1 MKSLIAAIGIVG
13 GLSILTA
20 HASAQTCPWKQA
32 DPSDKVGAS
41 HTQTSEKALEGARL
55 VRSGKVFGLSH
66 VYDEA
71 KIPRPFDRVFE
82 ASVSFFDMD
91 EAGPS
96 QVFSEGTLNGQLGQV
111 GTQFDALGH
120 GGHDLGFYNCA
131 SSAEVGPD
139 DAGLLL
145 TMDVA
150 SVAPFFT
157 RAVFLDFV
165 HHSDVPKTTF
175 DGEEIV
181 QDSYVISGEDIEHV
195 LQSENV
201 APPGPGDVVI
211 FYTGWDKLFGVDN
224 DRLFFAPGPGIEA
237 TRWLASKNVAMVG
250 ADTMSVEALD
260 GGESVEI
267 GANPTVLGAELG
279 AIPFPVHF
287 ILLTQSGIHLLEN
300 MKLTPLAEDL
310 VASDAADATPYEFLF
325 TFAPVPI
332 KGLESSPGQ
341 PLAVR

>member
-1 MKSLIAAIGIVG
+1 MKSLVAAIGIVG
-13 GLSILTA
+13 GLSILTIP
-20 HASAQTCPWKQA
+20 ASAQTCPWQQP

-41 HTQTSEKALEGARL
+41 QTQTSEKALEGARL
-55 VRSGKVFGLSH
+55 VRSGKVFGLAH
-66 VYDEA
+66 IYDEA
-71 KIPRPFDRVFE
+71 RIPRPFDRVFE
-82 ASVSFFDMD
+82 VSISVFDMD
-91 EAGPS
+91 ETGPS
-96 QVFSEGTLNGQLGQV
+96 QMFSEGTLNGQLGQV

-139 DAGLLL
+139 DAGLLRTL
-145 TMDVA
+145 DVA
-150 SVAPFFT
+150 SVVPFFT

-165 HHSDVPKTTF
+165 HHSDAPKVTL
-175 DGEEIV
+175 DRAEIV
-181 QDSYVISGEDIEHV
+181 RDSYVITVEDIEHV

-211 FYTGWDKLFGVDN
+211 FYTGWDKLFGADN

-237 TRWLASKNVAMVG
+237 ARWLAARNVALVG
-250 ADTMSVEALD
+250 ADTMSVEAID
-260 GGESVEI
+260 DAESVEAK
-267 GANPTVLGAELG
+267 ANPTVLGAEFG
-279 AIPFPVHF
+279 AIPFAVHF

-310 VASDAADATPYEFLF
+310 MASDTTGGTPYEFLF

-332 KGLESSPGQ
+332 KGLEGSPGQ